1 MSAWRRVPSRLVT
14 VLTVGLA
21 VVVAGVLSAV
31 LAQRATTRAATEDR
45 KVVLT
50 GALRNLKVG
59 YEQASLARFFLA
71 SNLTAATF
79 IEQVSRLTE
88 TKP

>member
-1 MSAWRRVPSRLVT
+1 M
-14 VLTVGLA
+14 
-21 VVVAGVLSAV
+21 
-31 LAQRATTRAATEDR
+31 
-45 KVVLT
+45 LT

-79 IEQVSRLTE
+79 IESQI
-88 TKP
+88 PA